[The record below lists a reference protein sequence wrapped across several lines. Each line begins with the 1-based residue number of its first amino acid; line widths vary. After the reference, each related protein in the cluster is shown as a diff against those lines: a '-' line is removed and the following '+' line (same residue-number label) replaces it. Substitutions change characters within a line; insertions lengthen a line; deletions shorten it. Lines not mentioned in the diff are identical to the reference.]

1 MDSEMLPS
9 AVVNSDL
16 KPEVEEE
23 AAYHMVATAM
33 TNFMGGVLGD
43 DDSKQKTEMLV

>member
-1 MDSEMLPS
+1 MDSSMLPS

-16 KPEVEEE
+16 KPEVEEV
-23 AAYHMVATAM
+23 AGYQMVATAM

-43 DDSKQKTEMLV
+43 AKLK